1 MQERRKHPRIIVDLP
16 ATVRFSLHSDM
27 QARLIELSGAG
38 ARFLCAL
45 APEIHSELELRFSL
59 PSRRIGHEFRLMAN
73 VRHLFDVIA
82 TTGKGAD
89 YRYVAGVEFQNIQSQ
104 DRAILEE
111 FCAAACTQK

>member
-16 ATVRFSLHSDM
+16 ATVRFSHHHIATIKM
-27 QARLIELSGAG
+27 IELSVEG

-45 APEIHSELELRFSL
+45 APEINSELEFRFSL
-59 PSRRIGHEFRLMAN
+59 PSHRTGHEFRLIAN

-82 TTGKGAD
+82 MTGKESA
-89 YRYVAGVEFQNIQSQ
+89 YRYVAGAEFQNLQPQ

-111 FCAAACTQK
+111 FCATGHMQK

>member
-16 ATVRFSLHSDM
+16 ATVRFSHHSDM
-27 QARLIELSGAG
+27 SARMIELSEAG

-45 APEIHSELELRFSL
+45 APKINSEVELCFSL
-59 PSRRIGHEFRLMAN
+59 PSHRIGHEFRLMAK

-89 YRYVAGVEFQNIQSQ
+89 YRHVAGVEFQDINPQ

-111 FCAAACTQK
+111 FCAAAYTLK

>member
-16 ATVRFSLHSDM
+16 ATVRFPRHPDM
-27 QARLIELSGAG
+27 PARLVELSGAG

-59 PSRRIGHEFRLMAN
+59 PSHRIGHEFGLIAN

-82 TTGKGAD
+82 TTGKGSA
-89 YRYVAGVEFQNIQSQ
+89 YRYVAGVEFRNLHPQ